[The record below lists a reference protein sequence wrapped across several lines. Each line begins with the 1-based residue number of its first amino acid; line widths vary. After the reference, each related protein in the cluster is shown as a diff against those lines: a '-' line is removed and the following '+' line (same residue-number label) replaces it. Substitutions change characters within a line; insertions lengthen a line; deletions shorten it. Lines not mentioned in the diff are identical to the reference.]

1 MLNPVQNAIGTLL
14 LSLLSNACYSHK
26 GLSEVRDY
34 DASLSY
40 HNAYLHFLVHLS
52 MSNEFSGIK
61 YEKLTFTI

>member
-14 LSLLSNACYSHK
+14 LSLLNNACYSHK

-40 HNAYLHFLVHLS
+40 HNAYLPF
-52 MSNEFSGIK
+52 FGAP
-61 YEKLTFTI
+61 